1 MKKTIIILIWAT
13 VLPIIA
19 SAQLEIRP
27 FLGMNFSDVTES
39 PDGQSTQAKLGGQI
53 GASVL
58 IGNRFYLNPGIAY
71 FSRSTE
77 FSSRDNLIPDTDYDV
92 SGVIIPLLVGYRFV
106 DASTEPFLNFRVQA
120 GPSLLFFTQQR
131 FSEGS
136 INEEVNWN
144 ENQWGGQVGAGLD
157 VSIFFID
164 AMYEF
169 GLSNNQKDGTLGI
182 DGDNFK
188 MDTFYINAGVRLSF
202 SK

>member
-1 MKKTIIILIWAT
+1 MRKLTFLGIAILFPF
-13 VLPIIA
+13 VL
-19 SAQLEIRP
+19 SAQIELRP
-27 FLGMNFSDVTES
+27 FIGMNFSDVTKS

-53 GASVL
+53 GASAL
-58 IGNRFYLNPGIAY
+58 IGNKLYLNPGIAY

-92 SGVIIPLLVGYRFV
+92 SGVIIPLLVGYRII

-120 GPSLLFFTQQR
+120 GPSLMFFTEQR

-157 VSIFFID
+157 ISIFFVD
-164 AMYEF
+164 VTYEF
-169 GLSNNQKDGTLGI
+169 GLSDNQKDGTLGVG
-182 DGDNFK
+182 GDNFK
-188 MDTFYINAGVRLSF
+188 MNTFYVNAGVRLSF
-202 SK
+202 SR